1 MPQPQLIYTVID
13 DSGERGT
20 YSMNLQIGFSLSQFG
35 EFAASMATLTDAL
48 LSGKIESAEICF
60 GVDISGLTSNTALS
74 SSDVEEYAAFKFA
87 TVDNLPV
94 NVNIPG
100 IDELIVA
107 SGSDDIDL
115 SNADVAAF
123 VSAMENGLATT
134 DGTIQATDVGEK
146 DVDVLV
152 HARERMRASGKR
164 R

>member
-1 MPQPQLIYTVID
+1 MLQPQIIYTVID

-20 YSMNLQIGFSLSQFG
+20 FSMNLQIGFSLAQFG

-48 LSGKIESAEICF
+48 MSGRLESAEICF
-60 GVDISGLTSNTALS
+60 GIDVSGLTGNTALS

-87 TVDNLPV
+87 TGDNLPV

-115 SNADVAAF
+115 ADVNVAAF
-123 VSAMENGLATT
+123 VSAMENGIATT
-134 DGTIQATDVGEK
+134 DGTIRATDVGEK
-146 DVDVLV
+146 LVDVLV
-152 HARERMRASGKR
+152 NARERMRASGKR
-164 R
+164 V